1 MADNIEAIYVKNISE
16 FLERNKVPIVPA
28 IKANGFVFVSGAPP
42 IDPDTGVLARGDVT
56 QQTEVIMRYLECVLT
71 AAGTSFDKVVKV
83 TIYAAN
89 SAHFRMINEVYAK
102 YFKNSLPDPH
112 LRDRWLVA
120 DGIRRRNRMYG
131 PRLTA
136 AAYD

>member
-1 MADNIEAIYVKNISE
+1 MADGIEAIYVKNISE

-42 IDPDTGVLARGDVT
+42 IDPDTGVLARGDVM
-56 QQTEVIMRYLECVLT
+56 QQTEVIMRYLERVLT

-102 YFKNSLPDPH
+102 YFKSHYPTRTFVTVGSWPMEFD
-112 LRDRWLVA
+112 VE
-120 DGIRRRNRMYG
+120 IEC
-131 PRLTA
+131 TA
-136 AAYD
+136 LA